1 MVEEPKKPVT
11 GRLNL
16 RTRFLVKKTPTRLV
30 ATLDYEQ
37 TQREGRSLGKLLPS
51 FFVLL
56 VSAASGLVPILIL
69 NQWSHRLHLAADT
82 KRRAHC
88 QPRSLRSSQS
98 LLSLASVF
106 GRLTKRSVRRKRE
119 HRASRRR

>member
-1 MVEEPKKPVT
+1 M
-11 GRLNL
+11 GLM
-16 RTRFLVKKTPTRLV
+16 
-30 ATLDYEQ
+30 A
-37 TQREGRSLGKLLPS
+37 GSLGKLLPS

-88 QPRSLRSSQS
+88 APAFSSFF
-98 LLSLASVF
+98 SVF
-106 GRLTKRSVRRKRE
+106 ALTCFGPLVVSLNVPCAGNANTGQAVGAKLFLNQ
-119 HRASRRR
+119 RASSPSNGFAIR

>member
-1 MVEEPKKPVT
+1 M
-11 GRLNL
+11 GLM
-16 RTRFLVKKTPTRLV
+16 
-30 ATLDYEQ
+30 A
-37 TQREGRSLGKLLPS
+37 GSLGKLLPS

-88 QPRSLRSSQS
+88 VSPRSLRSSQS

-106 GRLTKRSVRRKRE
+106 GRLIKLCVRGKRE